1 MKIVQIISSV
11 SIGGA
16 ERLMVV
22 FAQMARQRGLEV
34 TVISLATPGEKA
46 SYADQIQQQGA
57 RLVFF
62 PAPRLLD
69 FGRIAALTRFLRR
82 ERFDLA
88 HTHLNYGNIL
98 GVAAARLA
106 GLPVVSTLHST
117 GNNHANSNAGRE
129 FLETTLL
136 RFFTHRLIAV
146 GYKVEEMYRPRLGN
160 RPMEIIPNAVLL
172 APTVTA
178 EERIRLRVE
187 LAGSTDR
194 LILLTA
200 GRFAP
205 PKALDDLVRAFALL
219 HERVPHTIL
228 IMVGEG
234 PLFAQIAALVQE
246 MGLGDAVRLLG
257 PRQDVPLLMAAADV
271 YASSSLREGL
281 PMAVLEAMMAG
292 LPVVA
297 TAVGDLPRLLQPGR
311 GLLVPPANP
320 PVLAEALE
328 KMAKNAQL
336 RETLGAA
343 ARQFVQENFSAEAW
357 MDRLLAVYGDVLRSR
372 SQVAAL
378 HES

>member
-1 MKIVQIISSV
+1 MKIAQIISSV

-22 FAQMARQRGLEV
+22 FAQMARQRGLDV

-46 SYADQIQQQGA
+46 SYAEQIQQQGA
-57 RLVFF
+57 RLAFF

-69 FGRIAALTRFLRR
+69 VGRIAALTRFLRR

-88 HTHLNYGNIL
+88 HTHLSYGNIL

-117 GNNHANSNAGRE
+117 GHDHANSNPGRE
-129 FLETTLL
+129 FLETNML
-136 RFFTHRLIAV
+136 RFFAHRLIAV

-160 RPMEIIPNAVLL
+160 RPMEIIPNAVLP

-187 LAGSTDR
+187 LAGSADR
-194 LILLTA
+194 LILFTA

-219 HERVPHTIL
+219 HERVPQATL
-228 IMVGEG
+228 VMVGEG
-234 PLFAQIAALVQE
+234 PLFAHIAALVQE
-246 MGLGDAVRLLG
+246 LGLSDAVRLPG
-257 PRQDVPLLMAAADV
+257 ARQDVPLLMAAADV
-271 YASSSLREGL
+271 YVSSSLREGL

-297 TAVGDLPRLLQPGR
+297 TAVGDLPRLLSPER
-311 GLLVPPANP
+311 GLLVPPASP
-320 PVLAEALE
+320 QVLAEALE
-328 KMAKNAQL
+328 SLAENAPL

-343 ARQFVQENFSAEAW
+343 ARQFVQDNFSAEAW
-357 MDRLLAVYGDVLRSR
+357 MNRLLGLYDDLLRGR
-372 SQVAAL
+372 GQVTAL
-378 HES
+378 HVI